1 MTLGVVVAG
10 YGLVVVGEDVPIPDS
25 RHRRRNTTWAEIPD

>member
-1 MTLGVVVAG
+1 MTLAVFVAG

-25 RHRRRNTTWAEIPD
+25 RRQRRSTTWAEISD